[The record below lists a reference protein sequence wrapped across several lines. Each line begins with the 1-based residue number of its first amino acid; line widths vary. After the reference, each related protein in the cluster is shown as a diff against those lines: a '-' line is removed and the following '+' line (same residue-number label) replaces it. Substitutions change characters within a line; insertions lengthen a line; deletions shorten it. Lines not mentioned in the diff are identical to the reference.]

1 MDRIKQMCKARTG
14 DVREALRVPRGS
26 CRLVRCAQS
35 GVVEVID
42 GRVLMT
48 VEGDAADYWLEP
60 GEALPF
66 APGERVW
73 IGGWN
78 EAVCCEVRT
87 TAPRLGVWSA
97 WSTPALRAWLARLA
111 ARLGKRPARARMR
124 ALRG

>member
-1 MDRIKQMCKARTG
+1 
-14 DVREALRVPRGS
+14 
-26 CRLVRCAQS
+26 
-35 GVVEVID
+35 
-42 GRVLMT
+42 MT

-78 EAVCCEVRT
+78 EAVCCEVLT
-87 TAPRLGVWSA
+87 TATRGSA
-97 WSTPALRAWLARLA
+97 WSTLVLWALWAQLARLA
-111 ARLGKRPARARMR
+111 ARGFKRPVRARMR